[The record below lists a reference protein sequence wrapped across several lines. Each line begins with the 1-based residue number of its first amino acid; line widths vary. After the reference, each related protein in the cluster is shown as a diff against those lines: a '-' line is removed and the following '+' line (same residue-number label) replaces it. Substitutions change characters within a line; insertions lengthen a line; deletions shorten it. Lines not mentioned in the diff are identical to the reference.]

1 MAGVQQE
8 AVVARIARSQQG
20 IVSASQLAAA
30 GFGPN
35 ATGRRVAG
43 GWLVRRHAGVYQL
56 GVHCGP
62 LGDEMAA
69 LMACG
74 AGSVLGHWA
83 SMAVFDV
90 RGREGRPVDVLVPR
104 DFAGQ
109 LDGVRRHV
117 TRWLAPGDVVERHGM
132 PVTVPART
140 LLDLAARISQRELE
154 RLVEDTQV
162 RRLTSVGE
170 LQAMVERG
178 AGRRGVRKLR
188 AIVEE
193 LDEPLFTRS
202 EAERLLLA
210 TVRAANLPL
219 PRTNVRVAGLEVDAL
234 WPEQRLVVEVDG
246 FAVHGT
252 RVAFERD
259 RRRDARL
266 LLAGYR
272 VIRLTWRQLTRERSS
287 VVGLLRSAL
296 GTETKI
302 VPLRR
307 ERSSSRR

>member
-1 MAGVQQE
+1 MASAQQE

-35 ATGRRVAG
+35 AIARRVAG

-56 GVHCGP
+56 GVHGGP
-62 LGDEMAA
+62 FGDEMAA
-69 LMACG
+69 FMACG
-74 AGSVLGHWA
+74 PGSVLGHWA
-83 SMAVFDV
+83 SMAVFEV
-90 RGREGRPVDVLVPR
+90 RGRDGRPVDVLVPR

-140 LLDLAARISQRELE
+140 LLDLAATISQRELE

-219 PRTNVRVAGLEVDAL
+219 PRTNVRVAGLEVDAV
-234 WPEQRLVVEVDG
+234 WPEQRLVIEVDG

-287 VVGLLRSAL
+287 VIVLLRSAL

-302 VPLRR
+302 VPFRR
-307 ERSSSRR
+307 EGSSSRR

>member
-1 MAGVQQE
+1 MAGVE
-8 AVVARIARSQQG
+8 EEVAVARIASVQQG
-20 IVSASQLAAA
+20 MVTARQLAAA

-35 ATGRRVAG
+35 AVARRVTG

-56 GVHCGP
+56 GVHGGP
-62 LGDEMAA
+62 LGDETAA

-74 AGSVLGHWA
+74 PGSVLGHWA

-90 RGREGRPVDVLVPR
+90 RDRAGRPVDVLVQR
-104 DFAGQ
+104 DFSGR

-117 TRWLAPGDVVERHGM
+117 TRWLAPGDVVQRHRL

-140 LLDLAARISQRELE
+140 LLDLAATASRRELE

-178 AGRRGVRKLR
+178 AGRRGVRSLR
-188 AIVEE
+188 AIVAD
-193 LDEPLFTRS
+193 LDEPMLTRS

-210 TVRAANLPL
+210 AVRTAGRPL
-219 PRTNVRVAGLEVDAL
+219 PRTNVRVAGLEVDAVWL
-234 WPEQRLVVEVDG
+234 EQRLIVEVDG
-246 FAVHGT
+246 FAFHGT
-252 RVAFERD
+252 RAAFERD

-266 LLAGYR
+266 LLAGFR
-272 VIRLTWRQLTRERSS
+272 VIRLTWRQLVRERSH
-287 VVGLLRSAL
+287 VVVLLRTALSA
-296 GTETKI
+296 ETKI
-302 VPLRR
+302 VPLGR
-307 ERSSSRR
+307 EGSTSRC